1 MAGALAVDHVR
12 GVHEAALV
20 RVLVHR
26 RRRRRHEGVRAIG
39 SRRQLEL
46 RGTLEVAALVDHGEH
61 RAVRFIDIAGSC
73 LGIRAQRAAL
83 AVHLHAVGCRAQ
95 HVLVVV
101 VVVGVLHRDGQVAL
115 TILRGWIRRRSRR
128 RRRGRRGSRRR
139 RRVAARRRGRQR
151 RRRQRRRCRRRGRRR
166 RRWVR
171 HVGRRR
177 ERWWRGEGRHRGRRR
192 RVASGRRRGQGRRRR
207 GGRRVR
213 RQRRLRGPR
222 RQRNRRVRLNKGS
235 GGVGAVATARGRRAV
250 RARRR
255 YGWR

>member
-1 MAGALAVDHVR
+1 MLTCFSRHVVRARRRPRWRDRRRRGRWRRGGRRGGVMAGAFAVDHVR

-26 RRRRRHEGVRAIG
+26 GRRRRHEGVRAIG

-73 LGIRAQRAAL
+73 RGIRAQRAAL

-95 HVLVVV
+95 HVLVGV

-151 RRRQRRRCRRRGRRR
+151 RRRLS
-166 RRWVR
+166 
-171 HVGRRR
+171 
-177 ERWWRGEGRHRGRRR
+177 RWWR
-192 RVASGRRRGQGRRRR
+192 
-207 GGRRVR
+207 R
-213 RQRRLRGPR
+213 RQGWWRR
-222 RQRNRRVRLNKGS
+222 
-235 GGVGAVATARGRRAV
+235 
-250 RARRR
+250 
-255 YGWR
+255 